1 MLDNAKAQGV
11 KQGQI
16 EQLKEDI
23 ESYSEMEWN
32 YEPAR
37 REYLEA
43 PQEEVKESEK

>member
-1 MLDNAKAQGV
+1 MPRPRSKTRTDRT
-11 KQGQI
+11 I
-16 EQLKEDI
+16 KEDI

-43 PQEEVKESEK
+43 LQEKLKESEK